1 VAVGDAALARS
12 VVVAGLCEAGQQRL
26 VNLTRFGIRD
36 DELTFGPLACNARV
50 LRGDR
55 RTSRVSLRHL
65 QLGRQRRT
73 LTACLLPLWI
83 EAPDLNAIRDDRG
96 KTTDHLPS
104 VWPFLKDTWSGDAVV
119 GDAGDSGEIG
129 ERELCE
135 QPAVRSRS
143 GRGVSID
150 GVVHRSARVT
160 TAGAEAGAG
169 AGSERS
175 LGEDSS
181 ESL

>member
-1 VAVGDAALARS
+1 
-12 VVVAGLCEAGQQRL
+12 
-26 VNLTRFGIRD
+26 
-36 DELTFGPLACNARV
+36 
-50 LRGDR
+50 
-55 RTSRVSLRHL
+55 
-65 QLGRQRRT
+65 
-73 LTACLLPLWI
+73 LTARLLPLWI
-83 EAPDLNAIRDDRG
+83 EAPGLDAIRDDRVE
-96 KTTDHLPS
+96 TTDHLPS
-104 VWPFLKDTWSGDAVV
+104 VWPFLKDMWSGDAVA

-135 QPAVRSRS
+135 RPAVRSRS

-150 GVVHRSARVT
+150 GVVHRSARVRT
-160 TAGAEAGAG
+160 AGAG